1 MNNHNIN
8 STYVNRVYVDMN
20 TYDLSVSSYFD
31 DKLTLDF
38 KLKHDIERDVLLTVH
53 LAYEDGEVE
62 IFDYEQ
68 LMQSGKV
75 VIEIEPDRML
85 DIESTVFT
93 VKFQDTDVSR
103 VYTIKDKS
111 TKKVIMKTESLATL
125 FVMKNPSYIID
136 EEIRLHTSD
145 TVAYYMTHKLKIKE
159 N

>member
-1 MNNHNIN
+1 M
-8 STYVNRVYVDMN
+8 NRVYVDMN

-85 DIESTVFT
+85 DIESTIFT

-125 FVMKNPSYIID
+125 FVMKSPSYIID

-145 TVAYYMTHKLKIKE
+145 TVDYYMTHKLKIKE

>member
-20 TYDLSVSSYFD
+20 TYDLRVSSYFD

-85 DIESTVFT
+85 DIESTIFT

-111 TKKVIMKTESLATL
+111 TKKVIMKTESLSTL

>member
-38 KLKHDIERDVLLTVH
+38 KLKHDIERDGLLTVH

-85 DIESTVFT
+85 DIESTIFT

-103 VYTIKDKS
+103 VYTIKDKC
-111 TKKVIMKTESLATL
+111 TKKVIMKTESLSTL